1 MIDVLDFKVNEKYF
15 ITIEHPLNKQLID
28 LRVRIHEI
36 IPKLNP
42 NSVDYIAISN
52 LPSSKNFNKE
62 LRLEINS
69 ICHIPLLLIKK
80 KESLHKILNKVFI
93 DDIIFL
99 INEYI

>member
-1 MIDVLDFKVNEKYF
+1 MINELDFKVNEKYF
-15 ITIEHPLNKQLID
+15 ITIEHPLNKQLIE

-36 IPKLNP
+36 IPKFNQ
-42 NSVDYIAISN
+42 NSIDYIAILN

-62 LRLEINS
+62 LRLDINS

-80 KESLHKILNKVFI
+80 KESLYKILNKVFI
-93 DDIIFL
+93 NDIIFL